1 MFFAPGGY
9 SSAFF
14 NSLEKDKK
22 APVVLGAGC
31 LKLRPLEKDKFKTVH
46 SLYKT
51 SEEAVSFEFVRKPG
65 WFIRSLNTE
74 LVIERHSKNAEYLKD
89 SSFFP
94 LYDLWFPDF
103 VSFESVQKAGYYL
116 RMKDGRLYLHHYDG
130 TREFKEEA
138 SFNMGSKARILCY
151 SSDGLDNT
159 FRKKLKFTDSESRCG
174 SECICSECCSVVSF
188 QIYEDSGHSCEDCTR
203 EDGSANPR
211 RITCLYR

>member
-1 MFFAPGGY
+1 MFFAPGAY

-74 LVIERHSKNAEYLKD
+74 LVIERHSKNAEYCKLTIHFTPEAASPKKTQ
-89 SSFFP
+89 SQQ
-94 LYDLWFPDF
+94 
-103 VSFESVQKAGYYL
+103 SVANL
-116 RMKDGRLYLHHYDG
+116 
-130 TREFKEEA
+130 FK
-138 SFNMGSKARILCY
+138 NNL
-151 SSDGLDNT
+151 
-159 FRKKLKFTDSESRCG
+159 
-174 SECICSECCSVVSF
+174 
-188 QIYEDSGHSCEDCTR
+188 
-203 EDGSANPR
+203 
-211 RITCLYR
+211 